1 MAFMTSLVLGCSPLL
16 RSSPCGSAVS
26 GIDSR
31 RVGQPPCRAV
41 AHHYS
46 VRRHVVARYG
56 GTRDTRQPP
65 CRALDSRRVGARTA
79 MAMRRVRHACMPT
92 TRCAG
97 SQARGSRYRFIAIG
111 IAELATSQASQYP

>member
-41 AHHYS
+41 AHLYS
-46 VRRHVVARYG
+46 VRRHVVA
-56 GTRDTRQPP
+56 P
-65 CRALDSRRVGARTA
+65 CRALTAAVSGSRRVGQLLITTPFVA
-79 MAMRRVRHACMPT
+79 MW
-92 TRCAG
+92 
-97 SQARGSRYRFIAIG
+97 
-111 IAELATSQASQYP
+111 